1 MDKLEPTK
9 HLVSFNTMCRLCSA
23 VLDTG
28 FVGSTEDYFREVDG
42 RDLNLITEV
51 EAAELII
58 KLEANKGSLFPGVV
72 IQEDKAGQ
80 FSFKL

>member
-9 HLVSFNTMCRLCSA
+9 RLISPDTLYRLCSA

-28 FVGSTEDYFREVDG
+28 FPGSTEDYFKEVDG
-42 RDLNLITEV
+42 RDLNLLTEA
-51 EAAELII
+51 EAAELIV

-72 IQEDKAGQ
+72 IQEDIVGQ
-80 FSFKL
+80 FSYAY